1 MREPGSQ
8 AVLAAGVGG
17 RQVAGEGGRLLAGV
31 GGRQLVGDSLVAEA
45 VGSSEIGKQ
54 K

>member
-17 RQVAGEGGRLLAGV
+17 RQ
-31 GGRQLVGDSLVAEA
+31 LVEDSLVAEA
-45 VGSSEIGKQ
+45 VGSSEIAKQ